1 MFYSKPQARTFS
13 AQFSATP
20 FSPPT
25 GLLVKMEFYQSH
37 KKDGML
43 LALIFASSSSIPILG
58 SNPSTIVVQNI
69 FKSASYFFAMGRVD
83 CTPVN

>member
-37 KKDGML
+37 KKDADAFSPYL
-43 LALIFASSSSIPILG
+43 CL
-58 SNPSTIVVQNI
+58 
-69 FKSASYFFAMGRVD
+69 FKLNSHSRK
-83 CTPVN
+83 